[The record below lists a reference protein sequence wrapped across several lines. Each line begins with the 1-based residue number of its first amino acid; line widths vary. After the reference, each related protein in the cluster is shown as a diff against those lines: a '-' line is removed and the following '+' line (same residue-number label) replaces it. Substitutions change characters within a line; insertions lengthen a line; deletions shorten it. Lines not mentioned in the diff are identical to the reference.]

1 MWKAEHKANGKKF
14 TEPAPKMMK
23 NKEWVE
29 NYWQGEADDDETPSG
44 DDDDA
49 YDI

>member
-1 MWKAEHKANGKKF
+1 
-14 TEPAPKMMK
+14 MMK

-29 NYWQGEADDDETPSG
+29 NYWQGEADDDEAPSG